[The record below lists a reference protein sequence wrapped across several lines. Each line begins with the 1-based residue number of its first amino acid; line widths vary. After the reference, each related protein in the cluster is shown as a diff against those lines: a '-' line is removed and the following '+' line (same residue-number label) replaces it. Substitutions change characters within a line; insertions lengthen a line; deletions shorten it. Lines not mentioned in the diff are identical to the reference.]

1 MSQAARFGARHIT
14 RGIGRMSQHVL
25 KSGRGAF
32 VMTDEGKRL
41 LDMTSYVEVS
51 CADSCPEVLVW

>member
-25 KSGRGAF
+25 KLGRGAF

-51 CADSCPEVLVW
+51 